1 MTVSTPIK
9 SWSVWALVAGLVLDA
24 VNEYYGAWF
33 PSWVTLCIF
42 SLALVCR
49 FLSQETVR
57 EQAIRC
63 YCWFLNR
70 HW

>member
-9 SWSVWALVAGLVLDA
+9 SWSVWALIVGLILDA

-42 SLALVCR
+42 SLALLCR
-49 FLSQETVR
+49 FLSQEAVR
-57 EQAIRC
+57 EKALYW
-63 YCWFLNR
+63 YCRITSR